1 MTAPI
6 AMTVRKIHCF
16 DTNDVIGSDE
26 PYVLVAGVDLSV
38 VPLPNVEVTLY
49 GPWSDV
55 DSGETHSTMPIPTFP
70 DTISAQ
76 LKKALL
82 DILTQTVPFLRIPF
96 WALDNKSAKAIAKP
110 SDVIILAAVMEH
122 DDGNPN
128 SMREA
133 AKSAIVAGLAASLG
147 MARATLVEK
156 LKNDMDA
163 ALDAFD
169 VNAGFY
175 STDDHIGHTQELAL
189 TAKDLD
195 KASKG
200 VRLRKLR
207 FIGDS
212 GDYSV
217 TFELAPTVPLP

>member
-1 MTAPI
+1 MSTPI
-6 AMTVRKIHCF
+6 AMSVRDIHCF

-26 PYVLVAGVDLSV
+26 PYVLVAGIDLTV

-55 DSGETHSTMPIPTFP
+55 DSGETHLTFP
-70 DTISAQ
+70 VPVFPPSTPAQ
-76 LKKALL
+76 LQQDMLNVL
-82 DILTQTVPFLRIPF
+82 SQIIPFLRIPF

-110 SDVIILAAVMEH
+110 PDVIILAAMMEH

-128 SMREA
+128 SLREA
-133 AKSAIVAGLAASLG
+133 AKSAIVAGLAASIG
-147 MARATLVEK
+147 MPRDTLVPK

-163 ALDAFD
+163 ALDAFN

-175 STDDHIGHTQELAL
+175 STDDHIGHTAELRL

-200 VRLRKLR
+200 VHFMKLR
-207 FIGDS
+207 FMDDS
-212 GDYSV
+212 ADYRV
-217 TFELAPTVPLP
+217 TFELAPSVPLP